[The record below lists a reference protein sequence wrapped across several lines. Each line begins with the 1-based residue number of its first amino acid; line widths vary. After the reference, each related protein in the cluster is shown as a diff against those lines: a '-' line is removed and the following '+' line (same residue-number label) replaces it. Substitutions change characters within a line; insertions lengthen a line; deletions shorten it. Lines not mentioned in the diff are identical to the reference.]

1 MCHDGVIGDW
11 RVGVPHLTGEGEWG
25 TGSRGYGGDWEERDG
40 YWDVQ

>member
-1 MCHDGVIGDW
+1 MCHDGVIDDW

-25 TGSRGYGGDWEERDG
+25 TGNRGYGGDWEERDG